1 MKTVLR
7 GKLIALSASKKKME
21 RAYMNCLTAHIK
33 AVEQKEE
40 NSPKK
45 SRQQEIIKCVA
56 EINQIEKKII
66 IQRINQ
72 TRNWFFDNFRLE
84 VNFISKIDKAFIE
97 TK

>member
-1 MKTVLR
+1 
-7 GKLIALSASKKKME
+7 
-21 RAYMNCLTAHIK
+21 LTAHLK
-33 AVEQKEE
+33 VPKQKEA
-40 NSPKK
+40 NLPKK